1 MVAAGRM
8 TFPAHVVGMLSKA
21 RNASRSRA
29 GGWDSLSDRE
39 RDVLYLTAAGYT
51 AEEIARRI
59 HLAPKT
65 VANYRM
71 SLKTK
76 LGVQSRVD
84 LMRVV
89 VESGHLADML
99 KTAGIGPKNP

>member
-1 MVAAGRM
+1 MSCTSPR
-8 TFPAHVVGMLSKA
+8 PATPPRRRKSGHIIC
-21 RNASRSRA
+21 SRH
-29 GGWDSLSDRE
+29 
-39 RDVLYLTAAGYT
+39 YT

-71 SLKTK
+71 SLKGK
-76 LGVQSRVD
+76 LGVQSRAD

-89 VESGHLADML
+89 VESGRLANML
-99 KTAGIGPKNP
+99 KAVGIERKNP